1 MILAAVLF
9 IVLALI
15 HSRCAIAQEINVTI
29 VYIDVA
35 IYVISAI
42 AIIKYF
48 L

>member
-1 MILAAVLF
+1 MILIAVLF

-15 HSRCAIAQEINVTI
+15 HSRCAIAENINITI
-29 VYIDVA
+29 IYIDVA
-35 IYVISAI
+35 IYIIGAI

>member
-1 MILAAVLF
+1 MILIAVLF

-15 HSRCAIAQEINVTI
+15 HSRGAIDQDINSTFI
-29 VYIDVA
+29 YIDVA
-35 IYVISAI
+35 VYIILAI

>member
-1 MILAAVLF
+1 MILIAVLF

-15 HSRCAIAQEINVTI
+15 HSRCAIAQEINVTFI
-29 VYIDVA
+29 YIDTAVYI
-35 IYVISAI
+35 ISAI